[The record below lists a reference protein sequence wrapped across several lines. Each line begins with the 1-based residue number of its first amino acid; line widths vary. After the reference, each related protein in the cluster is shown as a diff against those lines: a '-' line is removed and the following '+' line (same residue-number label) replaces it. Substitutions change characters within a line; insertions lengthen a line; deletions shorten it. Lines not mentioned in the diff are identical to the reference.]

1 MTIVL
6 HIVTFDIH
14 TDSDH
19 ELKNSAITT
28 ASLIFQHTNVYCGAF
43 GSSTKM
49 NLSILTVLWINEG
62 RGNSLRSN
70 RAGSSLFTR
79 LITNKHKNAITC
91 NCTSALIFQFMSTK
105 TSQNLSLTSGLHL
118 LYNIFM

>member
-1 MTIVL
+1 MTIVH

-28 ASLIFQHTNVYCGAF
+28 ASLFEHTNVYCGAF

-62 RGNSLRSN
+62 RGNSFRSN

-91 NCTSALIFQFMSTK
+91 NYTSALIFQFMSTK
-105 TSQNLSLTSGLHL
+105 KS
-118 LYNIFM
+118 